1 MASSQNNI
9 PWSVFGFMEGLW
21 DVKKVMKLTYYALF
35 LDIWLIILTKH
46 GVFYLSI
53 ENRPDLTFGSVIGI
67 AISFAFISTFILDI
81 CYLLVV
87 LPLIRAKYNR
97 HWFKYRADYGNAERG
112 YVRLS
117 QLQDEALNNQCEFMH
132 KRFSEV
138 NDKLVV
144 EKKELRQSKL
154 IAVGLAILIAIEWY
168 LSSPDGT
175 TQSFVDW
182 LWNMLRQRDEII
194 THWGVGFVCLI
205 CFVGY
210 AIIICWPEEIDD
222 MVYFPPLYNRN
233 EELKEKRRKDER
245 ERENEIERILRDKN
259 E

>member
-87 LPLIRAKYNR
+87 PPLIS
-97 HWFKYRADYGNAERG
+97 G
-112 YVRLS
+112 
-117 QLQDEALNNQCEFMH
+117 
-132 KRFSEV
+132 
-138 NDKLVV
+138 
-144 EKKELRQSKL
+144 
-154 IAVGLAILIAIEWY
+154 
-168 LSSPDGT
+168 
-175 TQSFVDW
+175 
-182 LWNMLRQRDEII
+182 
-194 THWGVGFVCLI
+194 
-205 CFVGY
+205 
-210 AIIICWPEEIDD
+210 
-222 MVYFPPLYNRN
+222 
-233 EELKEKRRKDER
+233 
-245 ERENEIERILRDKN
+245 
-259 E
+259 